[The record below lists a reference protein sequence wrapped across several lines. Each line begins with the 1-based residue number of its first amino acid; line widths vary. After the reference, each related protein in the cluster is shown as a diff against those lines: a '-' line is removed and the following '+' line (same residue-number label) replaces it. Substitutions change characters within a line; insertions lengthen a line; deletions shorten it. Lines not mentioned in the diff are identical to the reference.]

1 MSNLNELFNKHSRV
15 HPWAETDNK
24 KTLDLEGLEAV
35 IAEMMPTDDEL
46 DNQYPSTY
54 AQIRNTIEG
63 DVLNADYLEEHGIGF
78 FENYSKKEAIKHLRS
93 TILGNDKNG

>member
-35 IAEMMPTDDEL
+35 IAEMMPSDEE
-46 DNQYPSTY
+46 
-54 AQIRNTIEG
+54 IEAATRSG
-63 DVLNADYLEEHGIGF
+63 SQHRWNWSSMF
-78 FENYSKKEAIKHLRS
+78 KEGAYWFRS
-93 TILGNDKNG
+93 TLLGSDKNG

>member
-35 IAEMMPTDDEL
+35 IAEMMPSDEEIAEFINKQRTDMWEL
-46 DNQYPSTY
+46 MTAYGGMD
-54 AQIRNTIEG
+54 I
-63 DVLNADYLEEHGIGF
+63 ADMMMKRMSDLY
-78 FENYSKKEAIKHLRS
+78 RS
-93 TILGNDKNG
+93 TLLGSDKNG

>member
-35 IAEMMPTDDEL
+35 IAEMMPSDEEMHKL
-46 DNQYPSTY
+46 ADAIAEGHEDYPEPKISART
-54 AQIRNTIEG
+54 AAVKT
-63 DVLNADYLEEHGIGF
+63 
-78 FENYSKKEAIKHLRS
+78 IKHLRS
-93 TILGNDKNG
+93 TLLGSDKNG

>member
-35 IAEMMPTDDEL
+35 IAEMMPSESKINSVAFDYANRVCNGEF
-46 DNQYPSTY
+46 PITY
-54 AQIRNTIEG
+54 TRQQVVIHTMN
-63 DVLNADYLEEHGIGF
+63 DYAAGM
-78 FENYSKKEAIKHLRS
+78 KHLRS
-93 TILGNDKNG
+93 TLLGSDKKEK

>member
-35 IAEMMPTDDEL
+35 IAEMMPSDEEIRREASA
-46 DNQYPSTY
+46 QYPKANSK
-54 AQIRNTIEG
+54 
-63 DVLNADYLEEHGIGF
+63 EESDPTEHAERMGF
-78 FENYSKKEAIKHLRS
+78 IYGIKHLRS
-93 TILGNDKNG
+93 TLLGSDKNG